1 MFKSG
6 VKMHTMTKKQQLYEI
21 HLKLSFEPVGNVIDL
36 KNRHCF
42 FPVDIAGYEN

>member
-6 VKMHTMTKKQQLYEI
+6 GENAHNDKKQLYEI

>member
-1 MFKSG
+1 MA
-6 VKMHTMTKKQQLYEI
+6 MHTMAKKLA
-21 HLKLSFEPVGNVIDL
+21 FEPVGHVVIDL